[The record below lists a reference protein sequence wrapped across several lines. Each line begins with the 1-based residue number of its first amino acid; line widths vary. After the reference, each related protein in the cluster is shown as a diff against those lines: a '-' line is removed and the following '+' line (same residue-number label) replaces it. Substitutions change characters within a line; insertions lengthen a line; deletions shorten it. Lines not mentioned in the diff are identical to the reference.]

1 MTGTA
6 VILLLLAAVAHASW
20 NVLGKRGTPSAA
32 FFLMANIAAVIG
44 LSCLAVIYRD
54 AVRSIPRDVWFLLAM
69 TGLCQMTYFVGL
81 SQAYRLGH
89 LSVAYPLARA
99 LPVLLVAA
107 FNFLIGR
114 GQQIGTMA
122 LAGML
127 LIGVGC
133 VMLPMRHF
141 REIRLANYV
150 HASSAMALV
159 AALGTCGYSLIDSEA
174 LRRLRE
180 FGPTSIGP
188 GRIAAVY
195 LLLEAAATSIALSAY
210 VMLSHAERLAWRR
223 LGWRG
228 AATATIAAVL
238 ITAGYGLALAAMAF
252 VSNVSYVVAF
262 RQVSIPIG
270 ATLGIAL
277 LNEPCPPPKAVGMA
291 VLMAGLV
298 MVARG

>member
-6 VILLLLAAVAHASW
+6 VILLLMAAVAHASW

-32 FFLMANIAAVIG
+32 FFLMANLAAMLG
-44 LSCLAVIYRD
+44 LSCLGVIYWH
-54 AVRSIPRDVWFLLAM
+54 AVRSVPRVVWFMLAM
-69 TGLCQMTYFVGL
+69 SGLCLATYFIGL

-89 LSVAYPLARA
+89 LSIAYPLARA
-99 LPVLLVAA
+99 MPVLLVAA

-114 GQQIGTMA
+114 GEQIGKVA
-122 LAGML
+122 LAGMVL
-127 LIGVGC
+127 VGIGC
-133 VMLPMRHF
+133 VMLPMRRF
-141 REIRLANYV
+141 REIRLANYL

-180 FGPTSIGP
+180 FGPTSIGA
-188 GRIAAVY
+188 GRIAGVY
-195 LLLEAAATSIALSAY
+195 LLLETAATSLALSAY
-210 VMLSHAERLAWRR
+210 VMLSPAERLAWRR

-228 AATATIAAVL
+228 AISATAAAALIA
-238 ITAGYGLALAAMAF
+238 AGYGLALAAMAF

-262 RQVSIPIG
+262 RQVSIPMG
-270 ATLGIAL
+270 AALGIVL
-277 LNEPCPPPKAVGMA
+277 LKEPCPPPKAVGMM
-291 VLMAGLV
+291 VLMAGLA